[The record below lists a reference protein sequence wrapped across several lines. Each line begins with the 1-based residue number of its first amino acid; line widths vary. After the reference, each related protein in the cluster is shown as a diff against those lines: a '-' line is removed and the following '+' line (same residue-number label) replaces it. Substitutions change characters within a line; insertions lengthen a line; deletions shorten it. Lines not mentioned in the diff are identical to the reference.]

1 MLRVDVDNDVC
12 VILSGE
18 SSGDEDDDVKKKKN
32 RIKKTSLKT
41 RVVHR
46 KNKRG

>member
-18 SSGDEDDDVKKKKN
+18 SSGDEDDDVKKKQNKKSVIKN
-32 RIKKTSLKT
+32 T
-41 RVVHR
+41 RR
-46 KNKRG
+46 SPEE